1 MSTVKDAPKT
11 ASTII
16 VRSDANARITHSR
29 DPYFSLMR
37 RIFQNDSSA
46 VKGQKFLRLVED
58 RQLSGDPLKTIE
70 WDAILKYL
78 KISRVAFYAM
88 RNRLLGLGL
97 ISIENTEYKL
107 SGEFSRD
114 LLDMAR
120 WWKIAILNHK
130 EE

>member
-11 ASTII
+11 ASTIV

-29 DPYFSLMR
+29 DPYFSLMH

-70 WDAILKYL
+70 WEAILKDL

-97 ISIENTEYKL
+97 ISIENKEYKL